1 MIGQIISHISRK
13 LHKNLQA
20 IEVYEHSMRRNLE
33 HFLHTEEIGDLVR
46 ATPSIKEEKQSRND
60 HNWKRFSH

>member
-1 MIGQIISHISRK
+1 MIGQIISHINRK

-33 HFLHTEEIGDLVR
+33 HFLHTEEIGDLR
-46 ATPSIKEEKQSRND
+46 GESNTINQRRKTITE
-60 HNWKRFSH
+60 